1 MAAERTYFMMSLCV
15 NCMTYSNTFSFDFS
29 DLHSVYTEYK
39 EVHSR
44 LVSSVANELQNA
56 MPLSIYLQPRDI
68 FCYECYDYEY
78 SVWTNWLDKF

>member
-1 MAAERTYFMMSLCV
+1 MAAELSCTYFMMSLCV

-68 FCYECYDYEY
+68 FCYEY